1 MFMAFVRTFVSLL
14 LCITASLAFNGF
26 PVSPIHRL
34 QGNFKNIC
42 SSAIIA
48 SSVLGFQSYA
58 LAEESKK
65 VKKPKVLETENGVKY
80 IEVKKGKGNSPGD
93 GDFVVINYT
102 GFLPGG
108 KVFDTTE
115 GKGKKPLSF
124 RMGMKQIIPGI
135 EEVLRQMRPG
145 GEVTCTIP
153 SKLAYG
159 SKGVCLEGKGCLIEP
174 NTDLNY
180 VVKLKA
186 VALSP
191 NL

>member
-1 MFMAFVRTFVSLL
+1 MMTTVLL
-14 LCITASLAFNGF
+14 LLGCGAMTFAFNGL
-26 PVSPIHRL
+26 PSTPIQRL
-34 QGNFKNIC
+34 QGNFKKIY
-42 SSAIIA
+42 SSALIG
-48 SSVLGFQSYA
+48 SSVLGFQS
-58 LAEESKK
+58 LAFADETKK
-65 VKKPKVLETENGVKY
+65 MKKPKVLETENGVKY
-80 IEVKKGKGNSPGD
+80 IEVKKGEGNSPGD

-115 GKGKKPLSF
+115 GKGKKPISF
-124 RMGMKQIIPGI
+124 RMGMKQMIPGI
-135 EEVLRQMRPG
+135 EEVLKRMRPG

-159 SKGVCLEGKGCLIEP
+159 TKGVCIEGQGCLIEP